1 MEKKG
6 ELTIFFGYCAGVG
19 KTYNMLEVAHEKYL
33 EGIDVVVGYVELHDR
48 KDTLALMNGLDII
61 DYKKINYKDHIFN
74 ELDIDKAL
82 DRKPDIILV
91 DELAHTNAPG
101 SRHKKRYQ
109 DVEELLRAGI
119 DVYTTLNVQHLESLH
134 DIVESITNIK
144 VNERIPDYVFDN
156 ADHIKIIDIE
166 VEQLIE
172 RLKEGKIYNYSQ
184 SKKAL
189 DNFFTIDNLI
199 SLREIALRRYADK
212 INLYTDEKNK
222 PFLKEHILVCL
233 GPSPTNQKVIR
244 TAYRMANSFHAEF
257 SALYV
262 ETSESKNFSNT
273 EKNNLQK
280 NIDLAKHLKAN
291 IVSSYGDDI
300 SFQISQYAKLSGV
313 SKLVLGRSSQK
324 ISFLNKTTIIDEIT
338 KDAPN
343 LDIFIIPDANSE
355 YKKKNIRLDEFVHFD
370 REDLIVTL
378 LILLATTVLSYAL
391 FIFDFNTTN
400 IVLLYTLSSCIVGYT
415 TKHPIYNM
423 LALLLNI
430 LIIDFIFIP
439 PYYSLRIYS
448 KEYLM
453 IFIIMI
459 IVSFFISLMQNRL
472 KKENILTTQQSHSLE
487 VLLKTSQ
494 RLQLSKNYDEVMY
507 ETCYQLHKLLNKVI
521 IFYPVFKSSLLS
533 PIIYNPKNV
542 ANMKEI
548 YLQDSEKTVAKWVFL
563 NNDSAGAGT
572 NTLTNANGL
581 YFAIRKNSAVFG
593 VVGIDMSD
601 KSIGS
606 QLSVNDKSL
615 LIAMLNEI
623 ALAIDSLENKSCYI
637 NLNKI

>member
-1 MEKKG
+1 MDKRG

-33 EGIDVVVGYVELHDR
+33 EGVDIVVGYVELHDR
-48 KDTLALMNGLDII
+48 KDTLALMDGLDII
-61 DYKKINYKDHIFN
+61 DYKKINYKDHIFA

-82 DRKPDIILV
+82 ERKPEIILV

-134 DIVESITNIK
+134 DIVESISRIK
-144 VNERIPDYVFDN
+144 VNERVPDYVFDN

-172 RLKEGKIYNYSQ
+172 RLKEGKIYKNAQ

-189 DNFFTIDNLI
+189 ENFFTIDNLV
-199 SLREIALRRYADK
+199 SLREIALRRCADK
-212 INLYTDEKNK
+212 INLYSDDKNK
-222 PFLKEHILVCL
+222 AFLKEHILVCL
-233 GPSPTNQKVIR
+233 SPSPTNQKVIR

-262 ETSESKNFSNT
+262 ETSDSEQFSDI

-291 IVSSYGDDI
+291 IVSSHGDDI
-300 SFQISQYAKLSGV
+300 AFQISQYAKISGV
-313 SKLVLGRSSQK
+313 SKLVLGRSAQK
-324 ISFLNKTTIIDEIT
+324 ISIFNKTTVIDEII
-338 KDAPN
+338 KAAPN
-343 LDIFIIPDANSE
+343 LDIFIIPYANSE
-355 YKKKNIRLDEFVHFD
+355 FKKKNLKFPEFVNLD
-370 REDLIVTL
+370 SEDM
-378 LILLATTVLSYAL
+378 ILTFFIMLTTTILSYIL

-430 LIIDFIFIP
+430 FIIDFIFIP

-448 KEYLM
+448 KEYVM
-453 IFIIMI
+453 IFVIMSV
-459 IVSFFISLMQNRL
+459 VSFFISLMQNKL
-472 KKENILTTQQSHSLE
+472 KKESILATQQSHSLE

-494 RLQLSKNYDEVMY
+494 RLQVSKNYDEVMY
-507 ETCYQLHKLLNKVI
+507 ETCYQLYKLLNKVI

-542 ANMKEI
+542 ANMREI
-548 YLQDSEKTVAKWVFL
+548 YLSDSEKTVAKWVFL
-563 NNDSAGAGT
+563 NNDSAGAST
-572 NTLTNANGL
+572 NTLANANGL
-581 YFAIRKNSAVFG
+581 YFAIRKNNIVYG

-601 KSIGS
+601 KSIDN
-606 QLSVNDKSL
+606 QISVSDKSL
-615 LIAMLNEI
+615 LLAMLNEI
-623 ALAIDSLENKSCYI
+623 ALAIDSLENKKV
-637 NLNKI
+637 NK

>member
-1 MEKKG
+1 MDKKG

-33 EGIDVVVGYVELHDR
+33 EGVDVVVGYVELHDR
-48 KDTLALMNGLDII
+48 KDTLALMSGLDII
-61 DYKKINYKDHIFN
+61 DYKKINYKDHIFT

-82 DRKPDIILV
+82 ERKPQIILV

-134 DIVESITNIK
+134 DIVESITKIK
-144 VNERIPDYVFDN
+144 VNERIPDYIFDN

-172 RLKEGKIYNYSQ
+172 RLKEGKIYNNAQ

-189 DNFFTIDNLI
+189 ENFFTIDNLV
-199 SLREIALRRYADK
+199 SLREIALRRCADK
-212 INLYTDEKNK
+212 INLYSDDKNK
-222 PFLKEHILVCL
+222 AYLKEHILVCL
-233 GPSPTNQKVIR
+233 SPSPTNQKVIR

-262 ETSESKNFSNT
+262 ETSSSKEFSDT

-291 IVSSYGDDI
+291 IVSSHGDDI
-300 SFQISQYAKLSGV
+300 AFQVSQYAKISGV
-313 SKLVLGRSSQK
+313 SKLVLGRSAQK
-324 ISFLNKTTIIDEIT
+324 ISIFNKTTVIDEIT
-338 KDAPN
+338 KAAPN
-343 LDIFIIPDANSE
+343 LDIFIIPNANSE
-355 YKKKNIRLDEFVHFD
+355 FKKKNIKFPEFVNFD
-370 REDLIVTL
+370 SEDLL
-378 LILLATTVLSYAL
+378 LTFLIMLATTILSYAL

-423 LALLLNI
+423 LALILNI
-430 LIIDFIFIP
+430 FIIDFIFIP

-448 KEYLM
+448 KEYVM
-453 IFIIMI
+453 IFVIMSV
-459 IVSFFISLMQNRL
+459 VSFFISLMQNKL
-472 KKENILTTQQSHSLE
+472 KKESILATQQSHSLE

-494 RLQLSKNYDEVMY
+494 RLQVSKNYDDVMY
-507 ETCYQLHKLLNKVI
+507 ETCYQIYKLLNKVI

-542 ANMKEI
+542 ANMREI
-548 YLQDSEKTVAKWVFL
+548 YLSDSEKTVAKWVFL
-563 NNDSAGAGT
+563 NNDSAGATT
-572 NTLTNANGL
+572 NTLANANGL
-581 YFAIRKNSAVFG
+581 YFAIRKNNIVYG

-601 KSIGS
+601 KSMDNQI
-606 QLSVNDKSL
+606 SVSDKSL
-615 LIAMLNEI
+615 LLAMLNEI
-623 ALAIDSLENKSCYI
+623 ALAIDSLENKK
-637 NLNKI
+637 LKK

>member
-1 MEKKG
+1 MDKRG

-33 EGIDVVVGYVELHDR
+33 EGVDIVVGYVELHDR
-48 KDTLALMNGLDII
+48 KDTLALMDGLDII
-61 DYKKINYKDHIFN
+61 DYKKINYKDHIFA

-82 DRKPDIILV
+82 ERKPEIILV

-199 SLREIALRRYADK
+199 SLREIALRRCADK

-233 GPSPTNQKVIR
+233 SPSPTNQKVIR

-273 EKNNLQK
+273 EKK
-280 NIDLAKHLKAN
+280 
-291 IVSSYGDDI
+291 
-300 SFQISQYAKLSGV
+300 
-313 SKLVLGRSSQK
+313 
-324 ISFLNKTTIIDEIT
+324 
-338 KDAPN
+338 
-343 LDIFIIPDANSE
+343 
-355 YKKKNIRLDEFVHFD
+355 
-370 REDLIVTL
+370 
-378 LILLATTVLSYAL
+378 
-391 FIFDFNTTN
+391 
-400 IVLLYTLSSCIVGYT
+400 
-415 TKHPIYNM
+415 
-423 LALLLNI
+423 
-430 LIIDFIFIP
+430 
-439 PYYSLRIYS
+439 
-448 KEYLM
+448 
-453 IFIIMI
+453 
-459 IVSFFISLMQNRL
+459 
-472 KKENILTTQQSHSLE
+472 
-487 VLLKTSQ
+487 
-494 RLQLSKNYDEVMY
+494 
-507 ETCYQLHKLLNKVI
+507 
-521 IFYPVFKSSLLS
+521 
-533 PIIYNPKNV
+533 
-542 ANMKEI
+542 
-548 YLQDSEKTVAKWVFL
+548 
-563 NNDSAGAGT
+563 
-572 NTLTNANGL
+572 
-581 YFAIRKNSAVFG
+581 
-593 VVGIDMSD
+593 
-601 KSIGS
+601 
-606 QLSVNDKSL
+606 
-615 LIAMLNEI
+615 
-623 ALAIDSLENKSCYI
+623 
-637 NLNKI
+637 

>member
-1 MEKKG
+1 MDKRG

-33 EGIDVVVGYVELHDR
+33 EGVDIVVGYVELHDR
-48 KDTLALMNGLDII
+48 KDTLALMDGLDII
-61 DYKKINYKDHIFN
+61 DYKKINYKDHIFT

-82 DRKPDIILV
+82 ERKPEIILV

-134 DIVESITNIK
+134 DIVESISRIK
-144 VNERIPDYVFDN
+144 VNERVPDYVFDK

-172 RLKEGKIYNYSQ
+172 RLKEGKIYKNAQ

-189 DNFFTIDNLI
+189 ENFFTIDNLV
-199 SLREIALRRYADK
+199 SLREIALRRCADK
-212 INLYTDEKNK
+212 INLYSDDKNK
-222 PFLKEHILVCL
+222 AFLKEHILVCL
-233 GPSPTNQKVIR
+233 SPSPTNQKVIR

-262 ETSESKNFSNT
+262 ETSDSEQFSDI

-291 IVSSYGDDI
+291 IVSSHGDDI
-300 SFQISQYAKLSGV
+300 AFQISQYAKISGV
-313 SKLVLGRSSQK
+313 SKLVLGRSAQK
-324 ISFLNKTTIIDEIT
+324 ISIFNKTTVIDEII
-338 KDAPN
+338 KAAPN
-343 LDIFIIPDANSE
+343 LDIFIIPYANSE
-355 YKKKNIRLDEFVHFD
+355 FKKKNLKFPEFVNLD
-370 REDLIVTL
+370 SEDM
-378 LILLATTVLSYAL
+378 ILTFFIMLTTTILSYIL

-430 LIIDFIFIP
+430 FIIDFIFIP

-448 KEYLM
+448 KEYVM
-453 IFIIMI
+453 IFVIMSV
-459 IVSFFISLMQNRL
+459 VSFFISLMQNKL
-472 KKENILTTQQSHSLE
+472 KKESILATQQSHSLE

-494 RLQLSKNYDEVMY
+494 RLQVSKNYDEVMY
-507 ETCYQLHKLLNKVI
+507 ETCYQLYKLLNKVI

-542 ANMKEI
+542 ANMREI
-548 YLQDSEKTVAKWVFL
+548 YLSDSEKTVAKWVFL
-563 NNDSAGAGT
+563 NNDSAGAST
-572 NTLTNANGL
+572 NTLANANGL
-581 YFAIRKNSAVFG
+581 YFAIRKNNIVYG

-601 KSIGS
+601 KSIDN
-606 QLSVNDKSL
+606 QISVSDKSL
-615 LIAMLNEI
+615 LLAMLNEI
-623 ALAIDSLENKSCYI
+623 ALAIDSLENK
-637 NLNKI
+637 KVKK

>member
-1 MEKKG
+1 MNKRG

-33 EGIDVVVGYVELHDR
+33 EGVDIVVGYVELHDR
-48 KDTLALMNGLDII
+48 KDTLALMDGLDII
-61 DYKKINYKDHIFN
+61 DYKKINYKDHIFA

-82 DRKPDIILV
+82 ERKPEIILV

-134 DIVESITNIK
+134 DIVESISRIK
-144 VNERIPDYVFDN
+144 VNERVPDYVFDN
-156 ADHIKIIDIE
+156 ADHVKIIDIE

-172 RLKEGKIYNYSQ
+172 RLKEGKIYKNTQ

-189 DNFFTIDNLI
+189 ENFFTIDNLV
-199 SLREIALRRYADK
+199 SLREIALRRCADK
-212 INLYTDEKNK
+212 INLYSDDKNK
-222 PFLKEHILVCL
+222 AFLKEHILVCL
-233 GPSPTNQKVIR
+233 SPSPTNQKVIR

-262 ETSESKNFSNT
+262 ETSDSEQFSDT

-291 IVSSYGDDI
+291 IVSSHGDDI
-300 SFQISQYAKLSGV
+300 AFQISQYAKISGV
-313 SKLVLGRSSQK
+313 SKLVLGRSAQK
-324 ISFLNKTTIIDEIT
+324 ISIFNKTTVIDEII
-338 KDAPN
+338 KAAPN
-343 LDIFIIPDANSE
+343 LDIFIIPYANSE
-355 YKKKNIRLDEFVHFD
+355 FKKKNLKFPEFVNLD
-370 REDLIVTL
+370 SEDM
-378 LILLATTVLSYAL
+378 ILTFFIMLTTTILSYIL

-423 LALLLNI
+423 IALLLNI
-430 LIIDFIFIP
+430 FIIDFIFIP

-448 KEYLM
+448 KEYVM
-453 IFIIMI
+453 IFVIMSV
-459 IVSFFISLMQNRL
+459 VSFFISLMQNKL
-472 KKENILTTQQSHSLE
+472 KKESILATQQSHSLE

-494 RLQLSKNYDEVMY
+494 RLQVSKNYDEVMY
-507 ETCYQLHKLLNKVI
+507 ETCYQLYKLLNKVI

-542 ANMKEI
+542 ANMREI
-548 YLQDSEKTVAKWVFL
+548 YLSDSEKTVAKWVFL
-563 NNDSAGAGT
+563 NNDSAGAST
-572 NTLTNANGL
+572 NTLANANGL
-581 YFAIRKNSAVFG
+581 YFAIRKNNIVYG

-601 KSIGS
+601 KSIDN
-606 QLSVNDKSL
+606 QISVSDKSL
-615 LIAMLNEI
+615 LLAMLNEI
-623 ALAIDSLENKSCYI
+623 ALAIDSLENK
-637 NLNKI
+637 KVKK